1 MITSKT
7 QKRNFLC
14 YKIVN
19 FAVLLLTD
27 CLSEIKIIIQ
37 ILFQLLLYDYR
48 KEYIYEDRSGLLS
61 RTLGQKAVG
70 R

>member
-1 MITSKT
+1 MITSKI
-7 QKRNFLC
+7 QKSNFLC

-19 FAVLLLTD
+19 FVVLLLTD

-48 KEYIYEDRSGLLS
+48 KEYIYI
-61 RTLGQKAVG
+61 
-70 R
+70 

>member
-19 FAVLLLTD
+19 FVVLLLTD